1 MQVRRREGIAYGN
14 KLVVEQVYREVSYR
28 EVLNRAARY
37 IEVRIFLDGAM
48 ATNVFTVDDHLCE
61 FTAVKC

>member
-14 KLVVEQVYREVSYR
+14 KLVVEQVGYR
-28 EVLNRAARY
+28 EVLNRAAHY
-37 IEVRIFLDGAM
+37 IEVRTFLDGAM